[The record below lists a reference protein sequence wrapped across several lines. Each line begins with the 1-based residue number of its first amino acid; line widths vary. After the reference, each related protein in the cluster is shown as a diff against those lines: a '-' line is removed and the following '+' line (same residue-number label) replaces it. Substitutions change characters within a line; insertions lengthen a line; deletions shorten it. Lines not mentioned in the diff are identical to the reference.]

1 MNHYQIVKEVINDWD
16 PMNFLSFSSEDEY
29 DPEISRIVSLLPTAS
44 VEKLAVVIHE
54 VFDEMFSRSR
64 SRIPSIKNCY
74 PSALKIWNKIY
85 NNKFP
90 NVDQKQY
97 Y

>member
-16 PMNFLSFSSEDEY
+16 PKNLLYITSEDEY
-29 DPEISRIVSLLPTAS
+29 DPEISAIVLLLPTAS

-54 VFDEMFSRSR
+54 VFDKMFSVSEVH
-64 SRIPSIKNCY
+64 SINNCY

-90 NVDQKQY
+90 NFKKRY
-97 Y
+97 

>member
-16 PMNFLSFSSEDEY
+16 PKHLLRYTSEDEY
-29 DPEISRIVSLLPTAS
+29 DPEISRIVSRLPTTS

-64 SRIPSIKNCY
+64 Y
-74 PSALKIWNKIY
+74 
-85 NNKFP
+85 
-90 NVDQKQY
+90 
-97 Y
+97 

>member
-16 PMNFLSFSSEDEY
+16 PMYLLRYTSEEEY

-64 SRIPSIKNCY
+64 VPSINNCY
-74 PSALKIWNKIY
+74 PTALEIWNKIY

-90 NVDQKQY
+90 NVNQNQY

>member
-1 MNHYQIVKEVINDWD
+1 MNHYQIVKKVINDWD
-16 PMNFLSFSSEDEY
+16 PMYLLRYTSEDEY
-29 DPEISRIVSLLPTAS
+29 DPEISRIVSRLPTAS

-54 VFDEMFSRSR
+54 VFYEMFSRSR
-64 SRIPSIKNCY
+64 VPSINNCY

-90 NVDQKQY
+90 NFKKRY
-97 Y
+97 

>member
-29 DPEISRIVSLLPTAS
+29 DPEISRIVSRLPTAS

-64 SRIPSIKNCY
+64 SRIPSINNCY
-74 PSALKIWNKIY
+74 PSALKIWDKIY

-90 NVDQKQY
+90 NFKKRH
-97 Y
+97 

>member
-29 DPEISRIVSLLPTAS
+29 DPEISRIVSRLPTAS

-64 SRIPSIKNCY
+64 SRIPSINNCY
-74 PSALKIWNKIY
+74 PSALKIWDKIY

-90 NVDQKQY
+90 NLKKRY
-97 Y
+97 

>member
-29 DPEISRIVSLLPTAS
+29 DPEINRIVSRLPTAS

-64 SRIPSIKNCY
+64 SRIPSINNCY
-74 PSALKIWNKIY
+74 PSALKIWDKIY

-90 NVDQKQY
+90 NLKKRY
-97 Y
+97 